1 MPAAPASAPASVY
14 PRARIIAAL
23 NAERAE
29 HGLPPVTERR
39 EWSKKC
45 ALHNAYGVRNG
56 TLGHDED
63 PARPGYTEG
72 GRWAGANSILAAGT
86 SWANGNVF
94 ATAPIHLIQLMSPLL
109 KETGVDERDGYVC
122 MTTWPGYDHDR
133 YASPRVFGYPGDG
146 AVDVPAAE
154 EARERPFV
162 PGDFVGLPAGTVTG
176 FHIMA
181 WGVGMDRSSTRLR
194 AAELRGPNGKLVRI
208 KRLDRASDEIGPY
221 LGRGAA
227 ILIPVRPLAERRV
240 YTVSV
245 GFVDDS
251 GRKVARTWSFTTGG
265 TAAAAPPPPVRGR
278 VRSGTLTLTAAEAG
292 PVTLRL
298 RDTSRFRWV
307 GKSVEVEL
315 AAGATRLSV
324 GSLFGD
330 LKPGGYL
337 IQLDLGDGAGGLVR
351 FDVR

>member
-1 MPAAPASAPASVY
+1 MS
-14 PRARIIAAL
+14 
-23 NAERAE
+23 
-29 HGLPPVTERR
+29 ERR

-45 ALHNAYGVRNG
+45 ALHNAYGVRNE

-221 LGRGAA
+221 LGTGAA

-265 TAAAAPPPPVRGR
+265 TAAAAPPPVKGR

-292 PVTLRL
+292 TVTLRL

-337 IQLDLGDGAGGLVR
+337 IQLDLGDGDGAGGLVR

>member
-1 MPAAPASAPASVY
+1 M
-14 PRARIIAAL
+14 
-23 NAERAE
+23 
-29 HGLPPVTERR
+29 TERR

-45 ALHNAYGVRNG
+45 ALHNAYGARNG

-72 GRWAGANSILAAGT
+72 GKWAGANAVIASGT

-94 ATAPIHLIQLMSPLL
+94 ATAPVHLIQLMSPLL
-109 KETGVDERDGYVC
+109 QETGVDERDGYVC

-154 EARERPFV
+154 EAREAPFV
-162 PGDFVGLPAGTVTG
+162 PGDFVGLPEGTVTG
-176 FHIMA
+176 FHLMA

-194 AAELRGPNGKLVRI
+194 AAELRGPYGKLVPIR
-208 KRLDRASDEIGPY
+208 RLDQGTPEIGQY
-221 LGRGAA
+221 LGTGAA
-227 ILIPVRPLAERRV
+227 ILIPIRPLAERRV

-251 GRKVARTWSFTTGG
+251 GQKVARTWSFTTGG
-265 TAAAAPPPPVRGR
+265 AAVAAPPPPVRGR
-278 VRSGTLTLTAAEAG
+278 ARSGVLTLTATEAG
-292 PVTLRL
+292 TVTLRL

-307 GKSVEVEL
+307 GKPVEVEL
-315 AAGATRLSV
+315 AAGATRLSIV
-324 GSLFGD
+324 SLFGD
-330 LKPGGYL
+330 LLPGGYL

-351 FDVR
+351 LDVR